1 MKCPQCSAKLPKDA
15 RFCPSC
21 GAPQAE
27 VGLEGALASA
37 AEAFQRADY
46 AAVRQVLEPLL
57 AKLRGSSLGQ
67 ACLYLGLSLKE
78 QGLQSEAEA
87 RLRQAIQEDRANPLA
102 YGVLA
107 DLLMA
112 QGRHAEAAASY
123 QAALDNVKDA
133 LSLPALHND
142 LGVAYFR
149 AGELEKAAEAFKA
162 VLKGHPDDANALHNL
177 GMLYLKQ
184 GLGEELRQDLR
195 EFLRAEKAEQL
206 LLGLTRSLVAGARG
220 QGVEPER
227 YGIVGQSRSIRDVMD
242 LLGRAASSDAN
253 VLLLGENG
261 TGKEL
266 LARAVHLSGPRAAGP
281 FVAVNCAAL
290 PESLLESELFGY
302 ERGAFT
308 GAAQAKPGRFE
319 LAAGG
324 TLFLDEIGDLQPS
337 LQVKLLRAVQEKAF
351 ERLGGTRSIQSD
363 FRLVTATHR
372 DLRRMVLEGRF
383 REDLFYRLFVIP
395 IQLPPLRER
404 REDIELL
411 ANYFLA
417 RQASRLGRKPQRLS
431 DGALKRLREHP
442 WPGNVREL
450 ENLLERAVA
459 MHGESVIGEGM
470 LQFDSALSPAAAAP
484 APAAE
489 MAGLGPV
496 ESAEKQ
502 ALLQALRQASGPAE
516 KTAQGLGM
524 SRVTFFRKLKKYG
537 LKYQI

>member
-1 MKCPQCSAKLPKDA
+1 MKCPHCSAKTPKGA
-15 RFCPSC
+15 RYCPHC
-21 GAPQAE
+21 GGAL
-27 VGLEGALASA
+27 VGGNMEAALEGA

-46 AAVRQVLEPLL
+46 AAVRQSLEPVL
-57 AKLRGSSLGQ
+57 AKLKGPALGQ

-78 QGLQSEAEA
+78 QGLQTEAEA
-87 RLRQAIQEDRANPLA
+87 RLRQSIQEEPGSPLA

-123 QAALDNVKDA
+123 QAAMDNVKDNS
-133 LSLPALHND
+133 SLPALRND

-149 AGELEKAAEAFKA
+149 AGDLEKAADAFKT
-162 VLKGHPDDANALHNL
+162 VLKSQPDDANALHNL

-220 QGVEPER
+220 QAAEPER
-227 YGIVGQSRSIRDVMD
+227 YGIVGQSRGIRDVMD
-242 LLGRAASSDAN
+242 LLGRAAASDAN

-266 LARAVHLSGPRAAGP
+266 VARAVHLSGNRAGGP

-290 PESLLESELFGY
+290 PETLLESELFGY
-302 ERGAFT
+302 EKGAFT
-308 GAAQAKPGRFE
+308 GATGSKPGRFE

-404 REDIELL
+404 QEDIELL
-411 ANYFLA
+411 ASYFLG
-417 RQASRLGRKPQRLS
+417 RQAARLGRPPQRLAPE
-431 DGALKRLREHP
+431 ALRRLREHS

-450 ENLLERAVA
+450 ENLLERAAA
-459 MHGESVIGEGM
+459 MHDEALLTEAM
-470 LQFDSALSPAAAAP
+470 LQFDTVQDLRPSSPEEP
-484 APAAE
+484 QT
-489 MAGLGPV
+489 MSLGPV
-496 ESAEKQ
+496 ENAEKQ
-502 ALLQALRQASGPAE
+502 ALLSALKQASGPAE
-516 KTAQGLGM
+516 KTAARLGM

>member
-1 MKCPQCSAKLPKDA
+1 MKCPQCGAKAPQGA
-15 RFCPSC
+15 RFCSQC
-21 GAPQAE
+21 GGALSSGIDAA
-27 VGLEGALASA
+27 LEGAAQ
-37 AEAFQRADY
+37 AFQRADY
-46 AAVRQVLEPLL
+46 DAVRQSLEPAL
-57 AKLRGSSLGQ
+57 KGLRGPALGQ

-87 RLRQAIQEDRANPLA
+87 RLRESIRHDPGSPLG

-112 QGRHAEAAASY
+112 QGRHSEAAASY
-123 QAALDNVKDA
+123 QAAMDNVKDA
-133 LSLPALHND
+133 SSLPALLND
-142 LGVAYFR
+142 LGVAHFR
-149 AGELEKAAEAFKA
+149 AGELEPAAEAFKA
-162 VLKGHPDDANALHNL
+162 VLKRQPDDANALHNL

-195 EFLRAEKAEQL
+195 EFLQAEKAEQL

-220 QGVEPER
+220 QAAEPER

-242 LLGRAASSDAN
+242 LLGRAAASDAN

-266 LARAVHLSGPRAAGP
+266 VARAVHLSGPRANGP

-290 PESLLESELFGY
+290 PETLLESELFGY
-302 ERGAFT
+302 EKGAFT
-308 GAAQAKPGRFE
+308 GANATKPGRFE

-351 ERLGGTRSIQSD
+351 ERLGGTRTIKAD

-372 DLRRMVLEGRF
+372 DLRRMVVEGTF

-404 REDIELL
+404 LEDIELL
-411 ANYFLA
+411 ANHFLA
-417 RQASRLGRKPQRLS
+417 RNAQRMGRKAPRLAP
-431 DGALKRLREHP
+431 DALQRLREHR

-459 MHGESVIGEGM
+459 MHQGPVLTGAM
-470 LQFDSALSPAAAAP
+470 LKFDAIPALP
-484 APAAE
+484 APPAPRPEDAPLSV
-489 MAGLGPV
+489 AN
-496 ESAEKQ
+496 AEKQ
-502 ALLQALRQASGPAE
+502 ALMAALRQARGTAE
-516 KTAQGLGM
+516 QTAERLGM
-524 SRVTFFRKLKKYG
+524 SRVTFFRKLKKHG